1 MRVARHGADLLQA
14 TGAMPPSRYLPSE
27 PSQLIGRAT
36 EVQTIRELLLRP
48 AVRLV
53 TLTGPAGTGKTRL
66 AVAVAREALAAFPDG
81 VCFVD
86 LAPLSDASQVA
97 TAIARALDVREMG
110 DAPIVE
116 SLQQTLVSRQLLLVL
131 DNFEHLLEGALDVA
145 ALLDTCAYLR
155 VLATSRE
162 PLHLRW
168 EQEVAVPPLAVP
180 DLEHMPPPEELVD
193 VPAVALFVRRAQ
205 SIRPAFCVEAEN
217 VQAVAELCVRLD
229 GLPLAIEL
237 AAARTKVLSPAAILA
252 RMDDRLDLLRVEVR
266 DAPRRHQALREAIG
280 WSYDLLSADEQS
292 LFCRLAVFVGGCTLD
307 AATTVCG
314 ATLDQLT
321 SLLDKSLLQLMEDAE
336 GEPRFHMLETI
347 RAYALEQLAAR
358 AEADATQR
366 GHAAYF
372 VDFAERLEPGLWG
385 REIGRYLIQLDREHA
400 NTRAALRRLLAW
412 GDAEQAERLAAAIGV
427 GWQGGGRLA
436 EGRSWLDDLLASCDS
451 ARRPRMRAKLLLTA
465 GSLAVTHAD
474 LVAARPLFQEGL
486 QLSREIQDTYLMA
499 WAHVNLGYLDLV
511 SGALDRARQV
521 LEEGVEVSRAGN
533 HRGWEAFNLRQLGFV
548 ATLAGDDAAARPLLE
563 RALALA
569 TEAGFIRALALT
581 QLSLGWLCYRAGE
594 RANAQVYL
602 ESSLRYWQDMR
613 EPASSAGTATALGG
627 LGHLAVDRDNVSGA
641 SSIFLELLS
650 YAHPPHGNYV
660 LRLALEGFAHVA
672 AHLGQAAAAL
682 RLASAATS
690 MQTSPTMKRSS
701 RGSPVLER
709 WIAPARAAAGP
720 RSTTSAW
727 AAGAAFTTDECI
739 TAARAIAQAGAGV
752 ACPTSPLDLSARER
766 DVVVLVAA
774 GLTNRQIAE
783 RLVVGNRTVDSHVRS
798 ALRKL
803 GFRSRFQL
811 ADWAVEHGLA
821 APPN

>member
-1 MRVARHGADLLQA
+1 
-14 TGAMPPSRYLPSE
+14 MPPSRHLPAD

-36 EVQTIRELLLRP
+36 EVQTTLELLLR
-48 AVRLV
+48 ADVRLV

-66 AVAVAREALAAFPDG
+66 AVAVAREALTSFADG

-86 LAPLSDASQVA
+86 LAPLSDTSQVP
-97 TAIARALDVREMG
+97 TAIARALDVRELG
-110 DAPIVE
+110 DAPIIE
-116 SLQQTLVSRQLLLVL
+116 SLQQALVSRELLLVL
-131 DNFEHLLEGALDVA
+131 DNFEHLLDGALDVA
-145 ALLDTCAYLR
+145 ALLDACPRLR

-168 EQEVAVPPLAVP
+168 EQEVAVPPLALP
-180 DLEHMPPPEELVD
+180 DLEHLPPPGELVD

-205 SIRPAFCVEAEN
+205 SMRPAFRIEAEG

-237 AAARTKVLSPAAILA
+237 AAARTRVLSPVAILE
-252 RMDDRLDLLRVEVR
+252 RLDDRLDLLRIEVR

-280 WSYDLLSADEQS
+280 WSYELLSPEEQS
-292 LFCRLAVFVGGCTLD
+292 LFSRLAVFVGGCTLD
-307 AATTVCG
+307 SATTVCG
-314 ATLDQLT
+314 ASLDQLT
-321 SLLDKSLLQLMEDAE
+321 SLLDKSLLQLVEDVE

-347 RAYALEQLAAR
+347 RAYALEQLAAH

-366 GHAAYF
+366 RHAAYF

-385 REIGRYLIQLDREHA
+385 PEIGRYLIRLDREHA
-400 NTRAALRRLLAW
+400 NIRAALRRLLAW
-412 GDAEQAERLAAAIGV
+412 GEIEQAERLAAAIGV

-436 EGRSWLDDLLASCDS
+436 EGRSWLDDLLASCDG
-451 ARRPRMRAKLLLTA
+451 ARRPRIRAKLLLTA

-474 LVAARPLFQEGL
+474 LAAARPLFQEGL
-486 QLSREIQDTYLMA
+486 QLSRQVQDTYLMA
-499 WAHVNLGYLDLV
+499 WAHMNLGYLDLIA
-511 SGALDRARQV
+511 GALDHARQV
-521 LEEGVEVSRAGN
+521 LEEGVQVSRAGN

-548 ATLAGDDAAARPLLE
+548 AAQAGDDAAARPLLE

-569 TEAGFIRALALT
+569 TEAGFIRALAVS

-602 ESSLRYWQDMR
+602 ESSRRHWEDMR
-613 EPASSAGTATALGG
+613 EPPSSAGTASALAG
-627 LGHLAVDRDNVSGA
+627 LGHLAVDRGNVPAA

-650 YAHPPHGNYV
+650 YAHPPRGDYV

-672 AHLGQAAAAL
+672 AQLGQAPAAL
-682 RLASAATS
+682 RLASSATS
-690 MQTSPTMKRSS
+690 MQASPGMKRSS
-701 RGSPVLER
+701 RGTPVLER

-727 AAGAAFTTDECI
+727 TAGAAFSTDECI
-739 TAARAIAQAGAGV
+739 VAARAIAQAGAGA
-752 ACPTSPLDLSARER
+752 ACQTSPLDLTARER

-783 RLVVGNRTVDSHVRS
+783 HLVVGNRTVDSHVRS
-798 ALRKL
+798 ALGKL

-821 APPN
+821 AAPG